1 MTKQQQI
8 ALKEATI
15 SHDLFTPPLLAL
27 LSVVTLFEV
36 VNTSFDVVVVHI
48 GPTVTSLMIFV
59 VMTSSAAVK
68 NTSPGNSRPCS
79 VDGL

>member
-1 MTKQQQI
+1 MTKQQQM

-15 SHDLFTPPLLAL
+15 SHDLFTPALLAL
-27 LSVVTLFEV
+27 LSVVTSFEV
-36 VNTSFDVVVVHI
+36 VNISFDVVVVHI

-59 VMTSSAAVK
+59 VMASSASVK
-68 NTSPGNSRPCS
+68 YTSPGNCRPSS